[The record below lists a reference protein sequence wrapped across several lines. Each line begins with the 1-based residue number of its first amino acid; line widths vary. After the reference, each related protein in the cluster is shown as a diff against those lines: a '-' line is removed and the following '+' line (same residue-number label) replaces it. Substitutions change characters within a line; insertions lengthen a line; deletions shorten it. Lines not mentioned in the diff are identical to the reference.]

1 MMADILEIGH
11 GWHTGL
17 SRDINEDSILY
28 TSFNIRTHMGIV
40 SGGLFAV
47 ADGMGGHSSGEV
59 ASDLA
64 IKTFQANCIYNVS
77 TRQDVSPLAIL
88 TAAFE
93 EANERIIKEEENVEM
108 KGMGTTLTSAL
119 IMGEDMYI
127 AHVGDSRCYI
137 ISEGEAIQVT
147 RDHSVVQQL
156 LDSGSITDEEA
167 RIHPQRNL
175 ITRVLGHSKEIVP
188 DLHQIK
194 LYAGDNILL
203 CSDGLHGVLTVEA
216 MSKAVMDSP
225 DVNYACAELIAHANL
240 AGGPDNISVII
251 VKPGN
256 LPSRQSLIAAKT
268 GIRRIPQEI

>member
-1 MMADILEIGH
+1 MQEDILETGH

-28 TSFNIRTHMGIV
+28 TSFNIRTHLGII

-47 ADGMGGHSSGEV
+47 ADGMGGHSSGEI

-64 IKTFQANCIYNVS
+64 IKTFQARCMYNLF
-77 TRQDVSPLAIL
+77 TRQDISPLAVL
-88 TAAFE
+88 AAAFE
-93 EANERIIKEEENVEM
+93 EANDRIMEAAGNVEL
-108 KGMGTTLTSAL
+108 KGMGTTLTAAL

-127 AHVGDSRCYI
+127 AHIGDSRCYI
-137 ISEGEAIQVT
+137 INARETMQVT

-156 LDSGSITDEEA
+156 LDSGAITMEEA
-167 RIHPQRNL
+167 RVHPQRNL
-175 ITRVLGHSKEIVP
+175 ITRVLGHSQDIVP
-188 DLHQIK
+188 ELHQIK

-203 CSDGLHGVLTVEA
+203 CSDGLHGVLPVDTIV
-216 MSKAVMDSP
+216 KIVVDSP
-225 DVNYACAELIAHANL
+225 DVNRACAELTAQANM

-256 LPSRQSLIAAKT
+256 LPSRQAVATAQT
-268 GIRRIPQEI
+268 GIRRISQEI

>member
-1 MMADILEIGH
+1 MIEDILEIGH
-11 GWHTGL
+11 GWHAGL
-17 SRDINEDSILY
+17 SRDINEDSMLY
-28 TSFNIRTHMGIV
+28 TSFNIRTHLRMI

-64 IKTFQANCIYNVS
+64 VKTFQANCIYNLS
-77 TRQDVSPLAIL
+77 TRHDVSPLAIL
-88 TAAFE
+88 AAAFE
-93 EANERIIKEEENVEM
+93 EANVSIMEAAGSAEL
-108 KGMGTTLTSAL
+108 KGMGTTLTAAL

-137 ISEGEAIQVT
+137 INTGETIQVT

-156 LDSGSITDEEA
+156 LDSGAITTEEA
-167 RIHPQRNL
+167 RLHPQRNL

-203 CSDGLHGVLTVEA
+203 CSDGLHGVLPVDA
-216 MSKAVMDSP
+216 VAKAVIDSP
-225 DVNYACAELIAHANL
+225 DVNYACADLIAQANL
-240 AGGPDNISVII
+240 AGGPDNISVIV

-256 LPSRQSLIAAKT
+256 LPSRQALTTAQT

>member
-1 MMADILEIGH
+1 MPGDILETGH

-28 TSFNIRTHMGIV
+28 TGFNIKTHLGTS

-47 ADGMGGHSSGEV
+47 ADGMGGHSSGEI
-59 ASDLA
+59 ASDFA
-64 IKTFQANCIYNVS
+64 IKTFQAYCMYHLF
-77 TRQDVSPLAIL
+77 TRQDISPLAVL
-88 TAAFE
+88 SAAFE
-93 EANERIIKEEENVEM
+93 EANDRILDAAGSAEL
-108 KGMGTTLTSAL
+108 KGMGTTLTAAL

-127 AHVGDSRCYI
+127 AHIGDSRCYI
-137 ISEGEAIQVT
+137 INAGETMQVT

-156 LDSGSITDEEA
+156 LDSGAITMEEA

-175 ITRVLGHSKEIVP
+175 ITRVLGYSKDVVP

-203 CSDGLHGVLTVEA
+203 CSDGLHGVLSA
-216 MSKAVMDSP
+216 DAIARAVLDTP
-225 DVNYACAELIAHANL
+225 DVNRACAELIAQANQ

-256 LPSRQSLIAAKT
+256 LPYRQAILTAQT
-268 GIRRIPQEI
+268 GIRIISSEK